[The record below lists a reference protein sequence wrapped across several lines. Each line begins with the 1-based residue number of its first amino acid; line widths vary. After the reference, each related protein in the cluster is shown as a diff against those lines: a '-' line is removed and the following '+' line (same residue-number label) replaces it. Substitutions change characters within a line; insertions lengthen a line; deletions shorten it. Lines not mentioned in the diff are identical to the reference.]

1 MVVVDLVNH
10 GLLLRRASSNRF
22 TQIKGGSGCN
32 LMGARD
38 NLPSLVFAIIDGF
51 VGSDLLGSNRS
62 RVEGV
67 GVDNWGVGWAVI
79 NDWKV
84 GLVGVDMW
92 KEIRLIENRDV
103 GLGWVGVDN
112 RVDDFLRH
120 CRRLLRM
127 RNGNQTNCQLEE
139 NSVYLVIT
147 STEMNLPKASS
158 SFTLEFL
165 SKTEMENLLGA
176 LLLYIGAPPKPPEE
190 RRLQVGDA
198 WSTVQ

>member
-51 VGSDLLGSNRS
+51 VGSDFLGSDRS

-103 GLGWVGVDN
+103 GLGWVSIDN
-112 RVDDFLRH
+112 RVDGFLRH
-120 CRRLLRM
+120 YRRLLGM

-165 SKTEMENLLGA
+165 CKTEMENLLGA
-176 LLLYIGAPPKPPEE
+176 LLL
-190 RRLQVGDA
+190 
-198 WSTVQ
+198 